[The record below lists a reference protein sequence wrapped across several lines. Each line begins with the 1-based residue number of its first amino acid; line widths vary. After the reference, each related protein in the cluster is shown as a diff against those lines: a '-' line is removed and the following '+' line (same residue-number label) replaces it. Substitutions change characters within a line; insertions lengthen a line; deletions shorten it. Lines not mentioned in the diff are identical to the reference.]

1 MAASHTAV
9 DHDRPMGGNREFCLG
24 HLMNTLISALT
35 NPRDALAQG
44 KLLGP
49 GVALTVVLAMAAQ
62 FLSNHYGAP
71 VMLMAIL
78 LGIPFHFL
86 SEHET
91 TGPGISYAA
100 KGLLRI
106 GVALLGLRVSLDM
119 VRQIGWS
126 FVLVIA
132 LCVAF
137 VILASVFLSRV
148 VGKDRA
154 FGFLTGGSVAICG
167 ASAAMA
173 ISSILPQRD
182 TAERDLS
189 FTVIS
194 VTAFSTLA
202 MILYPIVADALG
214 LNAHEAGLFLGGT
227 IHDVAQ
233 VVGAGYS
240 VSDETGDIATVVKLI
255 RVTMLA
261 PVVLIGALVMRR
273 HAPTGTSRPPLLPGF
288 VGAFLILA
296 ALNSLHLV
304 PEAVSAPAATLS
316 RALLVTAVAAV
327 GMKTSLAKLAD
338 VGGTAIALLAVQTAV
353 LAGLV
358 LAPLLFGWI

>member
-1 MAASHTAV
+1 MSAFFAA
-9 DHDRPMGGNREFCLG
+9 
-24 HLMNTLISALT
+24 IS
-35 NPRDALAQG
+35 NPRDLAAQA
-44 KLLGP
+44 KILAP
-49 GVALTVVLAMAAQ
+49 GVALTMVVAMAAQ
-62 FLSNHYGAP
+62 FLANHYGAP

-86 SEHET
+86 SEHEN
-91 TGPGISYAA
+91 TGPGIAYSA
-100 KGLLRI
+100 KILLRV

-119 VRQIGWS
+119 VRQIGWG

-132 LCVAF
+132 LCIAF
-137 VILASVFLSRV
+137 IIIASVLLSRLA
-148 VGKDRA
+148 GKDRA

-202 MILYPIVADALG
+202 MIIYPIIADALG
-214 LNAHEAGLFLGGT
+214 LDAHMTGLFLGGT

-261 PVVLIGALVMRR
+261 PVVLIGALIMRR
-273 HAPTGTSRPPLLPGF
+273 HTPTGSSRPPLLPGF
-288 VGAFLILA
+288 VAIFLVLA
-296 ALNSLHLV
+296 ALNSFHLV
-304 PEAVSAPAATLS
+304 PQAMSQPAETLS

-338 VGGTAIALLAVQTAV
+338 VGGTAIAMLVIQTVV

-358 LAPLLFGWI
+358 LITVCNANF

>member
-1 MAASHTAV
+1 M
-9 DHDRPMGGNREFCLG
+9 
-24 HLMNTLISALT
+24 
-35 NPRDALAQG
+35 
-44 KLLGP
+44 
-49 GVALTVVLAMAAQ
+49 VVAMAAQ

-86 SEHET
+86 SEHENM
-91 TGPGISYAA
+91 GPGVAFAA
-100 KGLLRI
+100 KGMLRI
-106 GVALLGLRVSLDM
+106 GVALLGLRVSVDM
-119 VRQIGWS
+119 VRQIGWG
-126 FVLVIA
+126 FVLVIGV
-132 LCVAF
+132 CVA
-137 VILASVFLSRV
+137 VTILASVLLSRF

-173 ISSILPQRD
+173 ISSILPDRD

-202 MILYPIVADALG
+202 MIVYPIIAEGLG
-214 LNAHEAGLFLGGT
+214 LDVHMTGLFLGGT

-240 VSDETGDIATVVKLI
+240 VSEETGDVATVVKLI

-261 PVVLIGALVMRR
+261 PVVLIGAVVMRR
-273 HAPTGTSRPPLLPGF
+273 QVASSGKRPPLLPGF
-288 VGAFLILA
+288 VAAFLVLA
-296 ALNSLHLV
+296 ALNSFHLV
-304 PEAVSAPAATLS
+304 PQIVTEATSTLS

-327 GMKTSLAKLAD
+327 GMKTSIAKLAD
-338 VGGTAIALLAVQTAV
+338 VGGTAIAMIAVQTAALAALV
-353 LAGLV
+353 LVPLLYGLV
-358 LAPLLFGWI
+358 

>member
-1 MAASHTAV
+1 MSAFFAALA
-9 DHDRPMGGNREFCLG
+9 
-24 HLMNTLISALT
+24 
-35 NPRDALAQG
+35 NPRDVIAQAKILA
-44 KLLGP
+44 P
-49 GVALTVVLAMAAQ
+49 GVALSIVLAMAAQ
-62 FLSNHYGAP
+62 FLANHYGAP

-86 SEHET
+86 SEHEN
-91 TGPGISYAA
+91 TGPGIGYSA
-100 KGLLRI
+100 KILLRV

-119 VRQIGWS
+119 VRQIGWG

-132 LCVAF
+132 LCIGF
-137 VILASVFLSRV
+137 VILASVLLSRF

-173 ISSILPQRD
+173 ISSILPQRE

-194 VTAFSTLA
+194 VTAFSTVA
-202 MILYPIVADALG
+202 MILYPIIADALG
-214 LNAHEAGLFLGGT
+214 LDAHQTGLFLGGT

-261 PVVLIGALVMRR
+261 PVVLIGALIMRR
-273 HAPTGTSRPPLLPGF
+273 HTPTGTKRPPLLPGF
-288 VGAFLILA
+288 VVVFLVLA
-296 ALNSLHLV
+296 ALNSFHLV
-304 PEAVSAPAATLS
+304 PEAVSQPAETLS

-338 VGGTAIALLAVQTAV
+338 VGGTAIAMLTVQTVV

-358 LAPLLFGWI
+358 LLTVYGLGF

>member
-1 MAASHTAV
+1 M
-9 DHDRPMGGNREFCLG
+9 
-24 HLMNTLISALT
+24 SALFPT
-35 NPRDALAQG
+35 LPDPRDLTQRGKTLA
-44 KLLGP
+44 P
-49 GVALTVVLAMAAQ
+49 GVAFAMVLAMAAQ

-86 SEHET
+86 SEHENI
-91 TGPGISYAA
+91 GQGITFAA

-106 GVALLGLRVSLDM
+106 GVALLGLRVSVDM
-119 VRQIGWS
+119 VRQIGWG
-126 FVLVIA
+126 FVLIIA
-132 LCVAF
+132 LCIAVT
-137 VILASVFLSRV
+137 ILGSILLARFA
-148 VGKDRA
+148 GKDRA

-194 VTAFSTLA
+194 VTALSTLT
-202 MILYPIVADALG
+202 MIVYPIIAEALG
-214 LNAHEAGLFLGGT
+214 LDLHTTGLFLGGT

-240 VSDETGDIATVVKLI
+240 VSEETGDIATVVKLI

-261 PVVLIGALVMRR
+261 PVVLIGAIALRR
-273 HAPTGTSRPPLLPGF
+273 HAPVSGKRPPLLPGF
-288 VGAFLILA
+288 VAAFLVLA
-296 ALNSLHLV
+296 ALNSFHLV
-304 PEAVSAPAATLS
+304 PELVIEPASTLS

-327 GMKTSLAKLAD
+327 GMKTSIAKLAD
-338 VGGTAIALLAVQTAV
+338 VGGTAIAMLSVQTVVLAV
-353 LAGLV
+353 LILI
-358 LAPLLFGWI
+358 PLLMEMV

>member
-1 MAASHTAV
+1 MSARVA
-9 DHDRPMGGNREFCLG
+9 P
-24 HLMNTLISALT
+24 HLA
-35 NPRDALAQG
+35 PRHLVARTKVLAPGTALA
-44 KLLGP
+44 
-49 GVALTVVLAMAAQ
+49 VVLAMAAQ

-86 SEHET
+86 SEHEN
-91 TGPGISYAA
+91 TGPGITFAA

-119 VRQIGWS
+119 VRQIGWG
-126 FVLVIA
+126 FVAIIA
-132 LCVAF
+132 LCIAAL
-137 VILASVFLSRV
+137 ILGSILLARLL
-148 VGKDRA
+148 GKDRA

-173 ISSILPQRD
+173 ISSILPQRP

-194 VTAFSTLA
+194 VTAFSTVA
-202 MILYPIVADALG
+202 MILYPILAEALG
-214 LNAHEAGLFLGGT
+214 LDPHQTGLFLGGT

-240 VSDETGDIATVVKLI
+240 VSDETGDIATVIKLI

-261 PVVLIGALVMRR
+261 PVVLIGALVLRR
-273 HAPTGTSRPPLLPGF
+273 HAPRSETRPPLLPGF
-288 VGAFLILA
+288 VAAFLVLA
-296 ALNSLHLV
+296 ALNSVHLV
-304 PEAVSAPAATLS
+304 PEALIEPASSLS

-327 GMKTSLAKLAD
+327 GMKTSLARLAD
-338 VGGTAIALLAVQTAV
+338 VGGSAIAMLAVQTAV
-353 LAGLV
+353 LVVLVLVPLLLGLV
-358 LAPLLFGWI
+358 

>member
-1 MAASHTAV
+1 MSAFTA
-9 DHDRPMGGNREFCLG
+9 
-24 HLMNTLISALT
+24 TLSD
-35 NPRDALAQG
+35 PRRIVAQAKVLAPGTALAI
-44 KLLGP
+44 
-49 GVALTVVLAMAAQ
+49 VLAMAAQ

-86 SEHET
+86 SEHEN
-91 TGPGISYAA
+91 TGPGITFAA

-119 VRQIGWS
+119 VRQIGWG

-132 LCVAF
+132 LCIAVT
-137 VILASVFLSRV
+137 ILGSILLSRL

-173 ISSILPQRD
+173 ISSILPQRE

-194 VTAFSTLA
+194 VTAFSTVA
-202 MILYPIVADALG
+202 MIVYPILAEVLG
-214 LNAHEAGLFLGGT
+214 LDQHLTGLFLGGT

-261 PVVLIGALVMRR
+261 PVVLIGALAMRR
-273 HAPTGTSRPPLLPGF
+273 HAPATEARPPLLPGF
-288 VGAFLILA
+288 VAAFLVLA
-296 ALNSLHLV
+296 ALNSFHLV
-304 PEAVSAPAATLS
+304 PEAVIAPASTLS

-338 VGGTAIALLAVQTAV
+338 VGGTAIAMLAVQTAV

-358 LAPLLFGWI
+358 LVPLLLGLV

>member
-1 MAASHTAV
+1 M
-9 DHDRPMGGNREFCLG
+9 
-24 HLMNTLISALT
+24 SALT
-35 NPRDALAQG
+35 ATLSDPRRIIARAKALA
-44 KLLGP
+44 P
-49 GVALTVVLAMAAQ
+49 GTALAIVLAMAAQ

-86 SEHET
+86 SEHEN
-91 TGPGISYAA
+91 TGPGITFAA

-119 VRQIGWS
+119 VRQIGWG
-126 FVLVIA
+126 FVLIIA
-132 LCVAF
+132 LCVAAT
-137 VILASVFLSRV
+137 ILASILLSRF

-173 ISSILPQRD
+173 ISSILPQRE

-194 VTAFSTLA
+194 VTAFSTVA
-202 MILYPIVADALG
+202 MIVYPILAEALG
-214 LNAHEAGLFLGGT
+214 LDQHLTGLFLGGT

-261 PVVLIGALVMRR
+261 PVVLIGALAMRR
-273 HAPTGTSRPPLLPGF
+273 HVPATEARPPLLPAF
-288 VGAFLILA
+288 VAAFLVLA
-296 ALNSLHLV
+296 ALNSFHFV
-304 PEAVSAPAATLS
+304 PEAVIAPASTLS

-338 VGGTAIALLAVQTAV
+338 VGGTAIAMLAVQTAALAALV
-353 LAGLV
+353 LIPLMLGLV
-358 LAPLLFGWI
+358 

>member
-1 MAASHTAV
+1 M
-9 DHDRPMGGNREFCLG
+9 
-24 HLMNTLISALT
+24 SALT
-35 NPRDALAQG
+35 ATLSDPRRIVARAKILAPGTALAI
-44 KLLGP
+44 
-49 GVALTVVLAMAAQ
+49 VLAMAAQ

-86 SEHET
+86 SEHEN
-91 TGPGISYAA
+91 TGPGITFAA
-100 KGLLRI
+100 KGLLRV

-119 VRQIGWS
+119 VRQIGWG
-126 FVLVIA
+126 FVLIIA
-132 LCVAF
+132 LCIAA
-137 VILASVFLSRV
+137 VILGSILVSRL

-202 MILYPIVADALG
+202 MIVYPIFAEAMG
-214 LNAHEAGLFLGGT
+214 LDQHLTGLFLGGT

-261 PVVLIGALVMRR
+261 PVVLIGALAMRR
-273 HAPTGTSRPPLLPGF
+273 HAPTAAARPPLLPGF
-288 VGAFLILA
+288 VAAFLVLA
-296 ALNSLHLV
+296 ALNSFHLV
-304 PEAVSAPAATLS
+304 PEVVIEPASTLS

-338 VGGTAIALLAVQTAV
+338 VGGTAIAMLAVQTAV
-353 LAGLV
+353 LAALVLIPLLTGLV
-358 LAPLLFGWI
+358 